1 MGDNSFKQHEKM
13 DDTAKTEKEK
23 MAAGEFYSPADEILY
38 NENRRA
44 KDLTAKYNNT
54 SPRATN
60 ERQELLRAI
69 LGHAGKN
76 VCMEAPF
83 QCDYGYNIF
92 VGDNFYA
99 NVNCVFLDC
108 APIRFGDNVL
118 VGPNTG
124 FYTPQHPIHP
134 EDRKKGIERALPI
147 TIGDN
152 VWIGGSV
159 TILGGVSIGDNSII
173 GAGSVVTR
181 DIPANVIAVGNPCRV
196 IRSISENDKLESK

>member
-1 MGDNSFKQHEKM
+1 MTEREKRECRM
-13 DDTAKTEKEK
+13 
-23 MAAGEFYSPADEILY
+23 LY
-38 NENRRA
+38 NAGDPQLQAEMEAA
-44 KDLTAKYNNT
+44 KDLCLQYNQLPASART
-54 SPRATN
+54 RRR
-60 ERQELLRAI
+60 EI
-69 LGHAGKN
+69 LGRLLGRAGGGLAI
-76 VCMEAPF
+76 MGPF
-83 QCDYGYNIF
+83 WCDYGYNIF

-134 EDRKKGIERALPI
+134 ADRKKGIERALPI